1 MEILIFGQKVNI
13 DLTNLSWDAVY
24 DFFGVKEFMH
34 FIMNPELQATLF
46 PAKVVF
52 IFFTLFFL
60 YYVVYFYIKSSY
72 LYYNYFQGS
81 EELMLIQNTKVLD
94 ASARWEKII
103 KKTQS
108 GQEKDYKF
116 AIIEADDFLQQLL
129 DSKGFKDDDFGNLID
144 LAKKII
150 PNVDGIL
157 MAHDTRN
164 KIVYDANYKL
174 DEEESRIVLG
184 HFEKAIKS
192 ISAT

>member
-13 DLTNLSWDAVY
+13 DLTNLSWDAIY